1 MLLGGLQKLTL
12 IDYPGKIA
20 ATVFTVGCN
29 FDCPFCHNPEL
40 VDPQKIKKQPR
51 IAEKYFFEFLDD
63 RRGMLEG
70 VCITGGEPTLQPD
83 LPDFISQIKNL
94 GFLVKLDTNGT
105 NPTMLEKLL
114 AANLV
119 DFVAMDIK
127 APLEKYKKVAG
138 KNVSLENIQRSVELT
153 RRAPD
158 YEFRTTVLPALHS
171 RKDILSI
178 EDVYLFHNEDSKYG
192 FHLWI
197 FPRYQWMEQF
207 GRKIESVRPIIN
219 YAKENM
225 ANEESFRQVK
235 ENVAKMRDY
244 MKSFK

>member
-29 FDCPFCHNPEL
+29 FYCPFCHNPEL
-40 VDPQKIKKQPR
+40 VDVKKIKKQPQVS
-51 IAEKYFFEFLDD
+51 EKDFFEFLDG
-63 RRGMLEG
+63 RRGLLEG
-70 VCITGGEPTLQPD
+70 VCVTGGEPTLQPD

-105 NPTMLEKLL
+105 NPAMLEKLL
-114 AANLV
+114 TANLV

-127 APLEKYKKVAG
+127 APLEKYKKVVG

-158 YEFRTTVLPALHS
+158 YEFRTTVLPVLHS
-171 RKDILSI
+171 SKDILSI
-178 EDVYLFHNEDSKYG
+178 GRWLQGAKKYYLQQFRPLKTLDLAYEKAKPFGSDKLAKLRNLLE
-192 FHLWI
+192 I
-197 FPRYQWMEQF
+197 FFDRVEI
-207 GRKIESVRPIIN
+207 RE
-219 YAKENM
+219 
-225 ANEESFRQVK
+225 
-235 ENVAKMRDY
+235 
-244 MKSFK
+244 